1 MSAKMHSSWLSVLA
15 ALGML
20 LVPVAD
26 AVAQQ
31 RQPRAVKP
39 SRVEIGGG
47 LGWVGQSD
55 AGTRDATFTGNQP
68 GDDPDPF
75 VFFRV
80 NGRTSSGLVGSGW
93 VGFNV
98 TDSVGIEAGFAYSQ
112 PSLRTDITADVEGA
126 PPTSIVTTTFKQ
138 TQVEGNVLYHFNR
151 SRFDND
157 KTVPF
162 LFAGAGVLTQQDSED
177 GIDETGQIYQAG
189 IGFKWFSR
197 VEQLRAK
204 GVGLRVDFRYV
215 LRDGGV
221 DYSEGWRSFVAINAT
236 TTFAF

>member
-1 MSAKMHSSWLSVLA
+1 MTQGLWS
-15 ALGML
+15 L
-20 LVPVAD
+20 LVVLCALLLPAST

-68 GDDPDPF
+68 GDNPDPF
-75 VFFRV
+75 VFFQV
-80 NGRTSSGLVGSGW
+80 NGRTRSGLVGSGW
-93 VGFNV
+93 VGANV
-98 TDSVGIEAGFAYSQ
+98 TDSVGVEVGFAYSR
-112 PSLRTDITADVEGA
+112 PSLRANITADVEGA
-126 PPTSIVTTTFKQ
+126 PATTIVTSTFSQ
-138 TQVEGNVLYHFNR
+138 TQVEGNILYYFNR

-162 LFAGAGVLTQQDSED
+162 VFGGAGVLKQRDSEENL
-177 GIDETGQIYQAG
+177 DETGQIYQAG

-197 VEQLRAK
+197 IQQLRAK
-204 GVGLRVDFRYV
+204 GVGVRLDFRYV

-221 DYSEGWRSFVAINAT
+221 DFSEGRRSFVALNAT

>member
-1 MSAKMHSSWLSVLA
+1 MLA

-68 GDDPDPF
+68 GDEPDPF
-75 VFFRV
+75 VFFQV

-98 TDSVGIEAGFAYSQ
+98 TDSFGIEAGFAYSQ

-126 PPTSIVTTTFKQ
+126 PPTSIVTTTFTQ

-157 KTVPF
+157 KTCPSCSP
-162 LFAGAGVLTQQDSED
+162 APAC
-177 GIDETGQIYQAG
+177 
-189 IGFKWFSR
+189 
-197 VEQLRAK
+197 
-204 GVGLRVDFRYV
+204 
-215 LRDGGV
+215 
-221 DYSEGWRSFVAINAT
+221 
-236 TTFAF
+236 